1 MPGRPDIN
9 PVIAQVTADTPGALP
24 VYGGRDGQ
32 TITGYQVPQNV
43 GSPPATQAELDAAN
57 AMRDAISKQV
67 GTTVDFVY
75 PQTRVVH
82 DGNLAEDTNAAP
94 IGFRFDNGQSQYVG
108 LDLNGNVT
116 GVQQR
121 GGGFAQVLP
130 FIEKAVEFVF
140 PATIPFI
147 EGANAAYALS
157 QGNYAG
163 ALAGLTN
170 TGLNVPGVDA
180 STLSTAKTAANYVN
194 GANALAKGDLGTFLN
209 SASQVTSDPTLKTI
223 AQDASI
229 ANAVATGKP
238 SAIFNALTG
247 SIANNTGVDVKNAAS
262 IPSLPSMGGGT
273 GLNISLSGNAITSDL
288 PDEPQLLQG
297 SFLNKN
303 NADIASGNTMGA
315 TDKNFFPG
323 VPLTSNS
330 DIENNIA
337 KNFTP
342 KNDTSKL
349 IASAEDTG
357 GLSNDALVNQVAGWN
372 PTKTT
377 MSGGEQTAS
386 ADESGLPVSSDILD
400 RATKFQPV
408 EIAGKQLT
416 ADELPALP
424 DVTPLGGYESTNLA
438 PVTVTGNRNV
448 ITDSGLPVDQ
458 NIGTSNASAELA
470 PVTVTGTRGNNNN
483 INTITDSGLPV
494 DANVGTTN
502 AAAELAPVTI
512 TGSRKNNIITDSA
525 LPVDQNIG
533 TSNASTALA
542 PVTITGTRGDNNN
555 INTITD
561 SGLPVDASVGYHNP
575 VTDLGRVTIQGDRG
589 NNVVTDSS
597 LPVNADV
604 GQNVL
609 NSVDVVGKR
618 NLITDSGLPIDANVG
633 TTSAATELAPVTVT
647 GSRGNNLIT
656 DSGLPVDANV
666 GASNTALNPVTV
678 TGTRGNN
685 TITDS
690 ALPVNADVGQNVLN
704 SVDVTG
710 KRNLIT
716 DSGLPVDANVGL
728 HKTDAELAPVT
739 ITGSRGNNLITDSS
753 LPVNADVGTNTLS
766 PVTITGTRGNNLI
779 TDSALP
785 VNADV
790 GTNTLSPVTITGS
803 RGNNTITDSSL
814 PVNADVGTNTLS
826 PVTIT
831 GTRGN
836 NLITDSALPV
846 NADVGTNTLS
856 NVEVTGKKINGP
868 TDLDTVTVTGKKE
881 NPLPLT
887 VDELPALPTVTP
899 LPPVV
904 LPPVVPP
911 VVKPPVVPPVVPPVT
926 PTTTGGLPTINDPTG
941 IAGKVLTLGKMGD
954 SKHYE
959 EGLKQLSIPEL
970 KRWEELNNEALSN
983 VDVFK
988 NMQALNAQYP
998 YQYAQGGAVQN
1009 FAGGGASDVQAM
1021 LDSANKADVMD
1032 ALKGL
1037 SNLSSGLEPLKGKMM
1052 QLGQVG
1058 VAGQQKPLQ
1067 QMSVIPQLAAI
1078 LQVRGMKFADGGRAD
1093 HEHPEY
1099 DGIPVFRTGGL
1110 DGLGG
1115 KYVEGKG
1122 DGTSDDITAMLA
1134 NGEYVFSADVVSAL
1148 GNGSNKAGAKELD
1161 HMVKAIRARARS
1173 APPDKLPPDAK
1184 SPLEYLSKGKKYA

>member
-43 GSPPATQAELDAAN
+43 GSPSATQAELDAAN

-82 DGNLAEDTNAAP
+82 GGNLAEDTNAAP
-94 IGFRFDNGQSQYVG
+94 IGFRFDNGQSQYVN
-108 LDLNGNVT
+108 LDTNGNVT
-116 GVQQR
+116 GIQQR
-121 GGGFAQVLP
+121 GGGLAAALP

-180 STLSTAKTAANYVN
+180 STLSTAKTAANYIN

-247 SIANNTGVDVKNAAS
+247 SIANNTGVDVKNAAA

-323 VPLTSNS
+323 VPLMSNS
-330 DIENNIA
+330 DIENNIT

-349 IASAEDTG
+349 TASAEDTG

-400 RATKFQPV
+400 RATQFQPV

-448 ITDSGLPVDQ
+448 VTDSGLPVDQ

-470 PVTVTGTRGNNNN
+470 PM
-483 INTITDSGLPV
+483 
-494 DANVGTTN
+494 
-502 AAAELAPVTI
+502 
-512 TGSRKNNIITDSA
+512 
-525 LPVDQNIG
+525 
-533 TSNASTALA
+533 
-542 PVTITGTRGDNNN
+542 TITGTRGDNNN

-618 NLITDSGLPIDANVG
+618 NLITDSGLPVDANVGYHDPATELAPVEVTGSRGNNTITDSGLPVDANVG

-716 DSGLPVDANVGL
+716 DSGLPVDANVGS

-739 ITGSRGNNLITDSS
+739 ITGSRGNNTITDSS

-766 PVTITGTRGNNLI
+766 PVTITGSRGNNLI

-803 RGNNTITDSSL
+803 RGNNTITDSS
-814 PVNADVGTNTLS
+814 
-826 PVTIT
+826 
-831 GTRGN
+831 
-836 NLITDSALPV
+836 LPV

-959 EGLKQLSIPEL
+959 QGLKQLSIPEL
-970 KRWEELNNEALSN
+970 KRWEELNDEALSN

-1037 SNLSSGLEPLKGKMM
+1037 GNLSSGLEPLKGKMM

-1078 LQVRGMKFADGGRAD
+1078 LQARGMKFADGGRAD

-1161 HMVKAIRARARS
+1161 HMVQAIRARARS
-1173 APPDKLPPDAK
+1173 APPNKLPPDAK